1 MKSCRTD
8 VIALL
13 RTAERPSMQN
23 SKFSSESE
31 TVIVEIAWSVKLRIR
46 AGICSGDCGLST
58 SKVGRIRTAK
68 AKTVQLQARP
78 IANRVDKARFVA
90 ERGEK
95 EVLEL

>member
-1 MKSCRTD
+1 MKSWRTE

-46 AGICSGDCGLST
+46 AGTCSGDCGLST
-58 SKVGRIRTAK
+58 SKNGRIRTG
-68 AKTVQLQARP
+68 KTKIVQLDARP
-78 IANRVDKARFVA
+78 ISNRIDKARFIA
-90 ERGEK
+90 ERGK
-95 EVLEL
+95 EYVLKL